1 MTRFWLDAAT
11 SAGAVTLYMTLLA
24 GLLTVSGRISR
35 RLSDVLTRAPGLDV
49 AVAGLTWVPWVVA
62 GVVRGWA
69 GVLGA
74 VAGQVVAYFLWVIVH
89 EFAHRQAVRGPRI
102 VKVLNH
108 IAGRWRN
115 HAALWA
121 TMIGLPAFWHFRFVE
136 LFCYPMLV
144 RLLNFPRY
152 HHADWIN
159 VSRQKFDGLVGHDLF
174 WCLYCDWMTG
184 VTSLGIEM
192 LRNVESFWCPIRF
205 SSGKKCANCK
215 IDYPDID
222 GGWVPAHATMTD
234 VTDTLDRMYSD
245 GRRSWFGHP
254 ARLTIRGQDPSE
266 PASHDPAS
274 ALSPAPAP
282 EPVEV

>member
-1 MTRFWLDAAT
+1 MTRFWIDAAT
-11 SAGAVTLYMTLLA
+11 SAGAVTLYMALLA
-24 GLLTVSGRISR
+24 GLLTLSGRISR
-35 RLSDVLTRAPGLDV
+35 RLGDVLCRAPGLDV
-49 AVAGLTWVPWVVA
+49 AVAAVTWVPWVAA
-62 GVVRGWA
+62 GVLRGWA

-74 VAGQVVAYFLWVIVH
+74 VVGQVVAYFLWVTAH
-89 EFAHRQAVRGPRI
+89 ELAHREAVRGPRI

-108 IAGRWRN
+108 IVGRWRN

-136 LFCYPMLV
+136 LFCYPLLV
-144 RLLNFPRY
+144 RLLKFPRY
-152 HHADWIN
+152 NHAEWVN

-205 SSGKKCANCK
+205 ASGKKCANCR

-222 GGWVPAHATMTD
+222 AGWVPAHATMTD
-234 VTDTLDRMYSD
+234 VTQKLEHMYAH
-245 GRRSWFGHP
+245 GHRSWFGHP
-254 ARLTIRGQDPSE
+254 ARLTIRGQDAPQQ
-266 PASHDPAS
+266 PTHAA
-274 ALSPAPAP
+274 PAPAP
-282 EPVEV
+282 EVVEV